1 MTTAIMEVNQFK
13 CIQQQ
18 SFCVLDL
25 KFEHISV
32 IHLAYCTVADRC
44 KRPTTAQ
51 NTYLR
56 RNTLRFQKQGK
67 YKNKNVCRCVL
78 RLLQR
83 LKKKCSVLFFQR
95 FVSAALLIN
104 AQVGECFSKC

>member
-1 MTTAIMEVNQFK
+1 MYSATKFL
-13 CIQQQ
+13 
-18 SFCVLDL
+18 LDL
-25 KFEHISV
+25 KFEYISV

-51 NTYLR
+51 HTYLR
-56 RNTLRFQKQGK
+56 RNTLCFLKQCK
-67 YKNKNVCRCVL
+67 YKNKNVCCCVL

-83 LKKKCSVLFFQR
+83 FFLKCSVLFFQC